1 VDDDARL
8 RLGGPAGGAEA
19 APSPRFW
26 YGLLLMSTLQTD
38 APPLTGLSTAEADRR
53 RAAGQGNDVEIKAGR
68 TYGRIVRDNVFNFI
82 NNLFYFLGILL
93 LILGKP
99 LDAFAVVFVIAANT
113 VISLFQE
120 IRAKRVMDKMAI
132 LLRPK
137 ADVLRDGEL
146 VELDPSQV
154 VLGDILRL
162 EPGDQVVVDGPMV
175 GDGRMEVDESL
186 LTGESDLV
194 TKHPGDELMSGSF
207 CMTGGGY
214 YEAEHVGLDSFA
226 NKLTA
231 KAKVFKRELTP
242 LQRQVVQIVR
252 VLLIVVVV
260 FETLVWVRNVLVD
273 VPFVE
278 SVRMSTVILAL
289 IPNGLVLSIAL
300 TYALGAV
307 RLLGKDVLVQQFN
320 AIESLSN
327 VDVLCT
333 DKTGTL
339 TSGVVTFEELVPL
352 DTGESGDG
360 NAGVSDDGSGEKAH
374 ERAARVLGAFAAS
387 TTDAN
392 RTIEALRTAL
402 PAERLTAAHEAFFS
416 SERKWSGLA
425 FEGDGTPGTYVLG
438 APEVLAPALGAG
450 AEEAWRAQADE
461 WAARG
466 LRVVLFCGRDDAVAF
481 SPDPDA
487 PPVLPSG
494 LRALALISFSD
505 ELREGVHETLE
516 GFSEAGIDVKVISGD
531 NPKTVVALAKQAGM
545 QSLRRAEGVDSYC
558 DMMSD
563 AAHTSAPEHAPMPD
577 DLTAPLP
584 RELVAVSGAEL
595 AKLEP
600 DAFAEKADEAAIFGR
615 VTPEQKQDLVQAL
628 RGRGRYVAMIGDGVN
643 DVIALKQANVAV
655 AMQGGSQAARSV
667 GDLILMKDT
676 FAPLPYAFTEGQRI
690 INGMNDI
697 LRIFMVRIFFKAAMI
712 LIVTFIGGFPFAP
725 RQSALLSFFG
735 ATVPA
740 IAFALW
746 AQPGPTPKVGLFKL
760 LARFVLP
767 AVVFMTAI
775 GTAIYVVWS
784 EVAVRVVVSDA
795 GQTEKELL
803 ATGHPQAMTAL
814 TVFACFAAI
823 FLILLI
829 VPPSPWWAGGAPV
842 VRNDRRMVGVV
853 AFLFLCMLVVLSV
866 PLARTLFEITALPW
880 WQYLVLLAIAFAWSQ
895 LCLLVWKTRLLDRW
909 LGTAEDPG
917 NVCAKAAAAAQAEA
931 AAQAQLA
938 AAEPSAADARH

>member
-1 VDDDARL
+1 
-8 RLGGPAGGAEA
+8 
-19 APSPRFW
+19 
-26 YGLLLMSTLQTD
+26 MSTLQTD
-38 APPLTGLSTAEADRR
+38 APPLHGLSTAEADRR

-352 DTGESGDG
+352 DAGASGDG
-360 NAGVSDDGSGEKAH
+360 SDAASRDGSGTKDR

-425 FEGDGTPGTYVLG
+425 FDGDDTPGTYVLG
-438 APEVLAPALGAG
+438 APEVLAPALGDD
-450 AEEAWRAQADE
+450 AEEAWRAQADA

-563 AAHTSAPEHAPMPD
+563 AAQTSAPAHAPTPD
-577 DLTAPLP
+577 DLTTPLP

-595 AKLEP
+595 AELEP

-628 RGRGRYVAMIGDGVN
+628 RSRGRYVAMIGDGVN

-880 WQYLVLLAIAFAWSQ
+880 WQYLVLLAIAFGWSQ
-895 LCLLVWKTRLLDRW
+895 LCLLVWKTHLLDRW

-917 NVCAKAAAAAQAEA
+917 NVCAKAAATAQGEAEA
-931 AAQAQLA
+931 EAKLA
-938 AAEPSAADARH
+938 AAEPSATDSRH

>member
-1 VDDDARL
+1 MAT
-8 RLGGPAGGAEA
+8 A
-19 APSPRFW
+19 ADNLPP
-26 YGLLLMSTLQTD
+26 GLQG
-38 APPLTGLSTAEADRR
+38 LTTAEADRR

-82 NNLFYFLGILL
+82 NNLFYFLGTLL

-132 LLRPK
+132 LMRPK
-137 ADVLRDGEL
+137 ADVLRDGRL

-154 VLGDILRL
+154 VLGDVLRL

-214 YEAEHVGLDSFA
+214 YEAQAVGLDSFA

-242 LQRQVVQIVR
+242 LQKQVVQIVR
-252 VLLIVVVV
+252 ILLIVVIV
-260 FETLVWVRNVLVD
+260 FETLVWVRNVWVE

-352 DTGESGDG
+352 GAGGDG
-360 NAGVSDDGSGEKAH
+360 E
-374 ERAARVLGAFAAS
+374 AARERTATLLGAFSAS

-402 PAERLTAAHEAFFS
+402 PAERLSAAHEAFFS

-425 FEGDGTPGTYVLG
+425 FADGAAQGTYVLG
-438 APEVLAPALGAG
+438 APEALAPALGAG
-450 AEEAWRAQADE
+450 AEEAWRAQADA

-466 LRVVLFCGRDDAVAF
+466 LRVVLFAGRDDAAAF
-481 SPDPDA
+481 AADPDD
-487 PPVLPSG
+487 PPALPGG
-494 LRALALISFSD
+494 LRPLALICFSD

-516 GFSEAGIDVKVISGD
+516 GFSDAGIEVKVISGD
-531 NPKTVVALAKQAGM
+531 NPRTVVALAKQAGM
-545 QSLRRAEGVDSYC
+545 QSLRRREGVDSYC
-558 DMMSD
+558 DLVSGAAQTTAPAGGGSAASVSGDD
-563 AAHTSAPEHAPMPD
+563 AASPQPPSPTTGDA
-577 DLTAPLP
+577 TAPRP

-595 AKLEP
+595 AELPQDE
-600 DAFAEKADEAAIFGR
+600 FAARADEAAIFGR
-615 VTPEQKQDLVQAL
+615 VTPEQKQDLIEAL
-628 RGRGRYVAMIGDGVN
+628 RDRGRYVAMIGDGVN

-676 FAPLPYAFTEGQRI
+676 FAPLPFAFSEGQRI

-767 AVVFMTAI
+767 TVVFMTAI
-775 GTAIYVVWS
+775 GTAIYVIWS
-784 EVAVRVVVSDA
+784 RTPVRLVVSESGA
-795 GQTEKELL
+795 TERELI

-814 TVFACFAAI
+814 TIFACLSAI

-829 VPPSPWWAGGAPV
+829 VPPNKWWAGGAPV
-842 VRNDRRMVGVV
+842 VRDDKRMVGVV
-853 AFLFLCMLVVLSV
+853 AFLFACMIVVLSV

-880 WQYLVLLAIAFAWSQ
+880 WQYFVLLAIAFGWSQ
-895 LCLLVWKTRLLDRW
+895 LCLLVWKTHLLDRW

-917 NVCAKAAAAAQAEA
+917 NVCAKAAA
-931 AAQAQLA
+931 
-938 AAEPSAADARH
+938 SAATAQTEAGPR